1 MSVPAPELGPRSRL
15 DLHMHS
21 NRSDG
26 RYAPEDVLARCAA
39 GGLDVVALTDHD
51 QPPAWPAG
59 VVTVGQRTLRVV
71 HGAEISAMHGDEE
84 LHLLVYF
91 PGQMPESFA
100 EFCRERSRRRAD
112 RYAEA
117 IERLGLDGV
126 APPDERS
133 RAGDRALT
141 RYHLASALTRAG
153 HATGVGDAFERV
165 LNRKPD
171 PVPHLDLS
179 WAEAI
184 AVARDCGGYTS
195 WAHPPVEQARAWTG
209 AFAKLGLHALE
220 ATRPQIGQG
229 VRDTLSRTAFKHGLG
244 VTGGSDWHG
253 WHAGELGAFSFPM
266 RQAFHWARALGFE
279 A

>member
-1 MSVPAPELGPRSRL
+1 MSATAPSLGPKSRL

-21 NRSDG
+21 SRSDG
-26 RYAPEDVLARCAA
+26 RHSPDEVLRRCAA

-51 QPPAWPAG
+51 QPPAWAAG
-59 VVTVGQRTLRVV
+59 LVTVGSRTLRVI
-71 HGAEISAMHGDEE
+71 HGAEISAMHGAEE

-91 PGQMPESFA
+91 PGDMPAAFA
-100 EFCRERSRRRAD
+100 DFCRERSRARAN

-117 IERLGLDGV
+117 IASLGLEGV
-126 APPDERS
+126 EPPDEAS
-133 RAGDRALT
+133 RQGDRALT

-171 PVPHLDLS
+171 PVPPLDVT
-179 WAEAI
+179 WADAI
-184 AVARDCGGYTS
+184 SVARDLGGYTS
-195 WAHPPVEQARAWTG
+195 WAHPPTDQASAWTG

-220 ATRPQIGQG
+220 AVRPAIGQG
-229 VRDTLSRTAFKHGLG
+229 VRDTLGRLAFKHGLG

-266 RQAFHWARALGFE
+266 RQAFHWAHAMSLD